1 MTKVFALKNDDQYPV
16 RFLHIRSRPNDGMSA
31 KRDSNN
37 RVDTSYGG
45 FTVAYNPLLMIRK
58 DGSVG
63 VFVELGVAKCSG
75 HDRYVKKIGR
85 EKSTQ
90 FLNNPADGCLT
101 DGTRSN
107 GYVSLYL
114 GEGDVGD
121 FIEDTIPLV
130 LLNTGELYINER
142 LFNLRNVVAAR
153 LGFAGY

>member
-1 MTKVFALKNDDQYPV
+1 MTRIYALKNDDQYPV

-58 DGSVG
+58 DGTVG

-90 FLNNPADGCLT
+90 FLNNPQSL
-101 DGTRSN
+101 
-107 GYVSLYL
+107 GYISVYL